1 MTTPTMSRPTPRET
15 ITTRVYVQVH
25 NRGVLPASNV
35 RVMCLLANASAG
47 LPPLPAGYEADV
59 QSGTPINTGSWQTI
73 GIATLDDVRVGFP
86 KIAAF
91 DLTSDKLPPPAMLAG
106 NDHHCVLAL
115 LHHADDPYISTTTNT
130 DLNSRQERKAAHKN
144 MKVVQF
150 TGTLPAPPP
159 VVIPFRI
166 HAAGSKEQICDVYFD
181 LHGYRG
187 RARLYVPKLKT
198 DGDLKELGDGLAPKN
213 DFKDFKRWAAAQEA
227 LIKKNQQGRHPY
239 NKVWAK
245 QRLADIAAVLKQ
257 DVMFVAGGRKLVGLR
272 RIVLAPGDYE
282 TLFLVLDRPPDGRIG
297 EQFDLQITQR
307 DSEDRQIL
315 GGLDLRIEL
324 QPEPKKK
331 PQAVAKLAARGR
343 KATTRGHRREPA
355 RPTA

>member
-1 MTTPTMSRPTPRET
+1 LNDDVDNVATHATET

-25 NRGVLPASNV
+25 NRGVIPANNV
-35 RVMCLLANASAG
+35 RVMCLLANASAS
-47 LPPLPAGYEADV
+47 LPPLPAGYQVNV
-59 QSGTPINTGSWQTI
+59 QNGTPINAGGWQTV
-73 GIATLDDVRVGFP
+73 GIATVDDVRVGFP

-91 DLTSDKLPPPAMLAG
+91 DLTSDKLPPPANLAG

-115 LHHADDPYISTTTNT
+115 LHHADDPYTSTTTNT

-159 VVIPFRI
+159 VVVPFRI
-166 HAAGSKEQICDVYFD
+166 HAAGSKKLLCDVYVN
-181 LHGYRG
+181 LQGYRG

-198 DGDLKELGDGLAPKN
+198 DGHLKELGDGLATRS
-213 DFKDFKRWAAAQEA
+213 DFTDFKRWAAAQET

-239 NKVWAK
+239 NKAFAK
-245 QRLADIAAVLKQ
+245 QRLADIAEVLKQ
-257 DVMFVAGGRKLVGLR
+257 EVMFVAGGRKLVGLR
-272 RIVLAPGDYE
+272 RIKLTPGEYR
-282 TLFLVLDRPPDGRIG
+282 TLFVALDRPRDGRIG
-297 EQFDLQITQR
+297 EHFDLQITQR
-307 DSEDRQIL
+307 NSEDRQVL

-331 PQAVAKLAARGR
+331 PRAAAGSPAR
-343 KATTRGHRREPA
+343 KRPTTRGGRREPA